1 VLKAGFRK
9 CGRRLQHRLPLG
21 CELREQVAKIM
32 LATQK
37 LRPQVEHITLQL
49 VS

>member
-9 CGRRLQHRLPLG
+9 CHRQPQHRPPLG

-32 LATQK
+32 LAMQK
-37 LRPQVEHITLQL
+37 ISHQLEYITHQL
-49 VS
+49 FP

>member
-9 CGRRLQHRLPLG
+9 CHRRPQNRLLLG

-37 LRPQVEHITLQL
+37 ISRQVEYITGQL
-49 VS
+49 VP

>member
-9 CGRRLQHRLPLG
+9 HYRRPQHRLPLG

-32 LATQK
+32 LAKQK
-37 LRPQVEHITLQL
+37 ISHQAEYITRQL
-49 VS
+49 VP